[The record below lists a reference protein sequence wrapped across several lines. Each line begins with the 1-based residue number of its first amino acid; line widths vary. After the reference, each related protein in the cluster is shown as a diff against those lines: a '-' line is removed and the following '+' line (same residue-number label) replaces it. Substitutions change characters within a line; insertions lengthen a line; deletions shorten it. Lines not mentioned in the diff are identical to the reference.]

1 MAQHTEMVAVV
12 VHGGAGSSRSADDG
26 CAAAA
31 ASAMRVLAGGGE
43 ALGAVVAAVS
53 VMEDDERFNAG
64 TGADLRLDGATIE
77 LDAALM
83 DTRGRLGAVAAL
95 HGVKN
100 PVQVARAVADTPH
113 HFLCGEGAL
122 RLARLLGF
130 APYDPATDRA
140 HQRHAEV
147 LAKLAGE
154 RAAVDGVPNTAFAR
168 FWNYPAA
175 PPAIG
180 ASGDNAG
187 GTPHGD
193 TAGTMAGDT
202 DKPRASGTCARPASD
217 TAATPASGMPG
228 AGARD
233 TGGPP
238 ACDTVGAVA
247 RDAAGHFA
255 VAGSTG
261 GSAPALLGRVG
272 DTPLIGCGF
281 YAGPLGAIAATGT
294 GERIMRHLLAREVY
308 QWIAAGLPLQQALQ
322 RGVDLFDLA
331 IPIGLIGITRDTT
344 AVCAN
349 RDMAHAVL
357 DHA

>member
-1 MAQHTEMVAVV
+1 MERHAQHIAVV
-12 VHGGAGSSRSADDG
+12 VHGGAGSARSADDG

-43 ALGAVVAAVS
+43 ALDAVVAAVTI
-53 VMEDDERFNAG
+53 MEDDERFNAG
-64 TGADLRLDGATIE
+64 TGADLRLDGASID

-95 HGVKN
+95 RGVKN
-100 PVQVARAVADTPH
+100 PVRLARAVADTPH
-113 HFLCGEGAL
+113 HFLCGEGAQ

-140 HQRHAEV
+140 RRRHQEL
-147 LAKLAGE
+147 LARLAGAQ
-154 RAAVDGVPNTAFAR
+154 AAVDGAPNAAFAR

-180 ASGDNAG
+180 AAEGNTG
-187 GTPHGD
+187 GTPG
-193 TAGTMAGDT
+193 
-202 DKPRASGTCARPASD
+202 
-217 TAATPASGMPG
+217 
-228 AGARD
+228 
-233 TGGPP
+233 
-238 ACDTVGAVA
+238 CDTVGAVA
-247 RDAAGHFA
+247 RDGAGHFA

-294 GERIMRHLLAREVY
+294 GEHIMRHLLAREVY
-308 QWIAAGLPLQQALQ
+308 QWITEGMALQQALQ
-322 RGVDLFDLA
+322 RGVGLFDAA
-331 IPIGLIGITRDTT
+331 IPIGLIALTRSEA

-349 RDMAHAVL
+349 RDMAHALL
-357 DHA
+357 DHG